1 MSTAVQRL
9 EFAPAFHTYSW
20 MDGKYERHPESHYLD
35 FRIDGRSLLE
45 LSDIGGTY
53 AKDVITKFSAP
64 DSEEASHFRDELA
77 GRTSP
82 AHPELGVPLYTC
94 AIDRDELCG
103 FLAALIEVH
112 DDTVTWSRIAWCSP
126 DWDGPT
132 GGGEIAMSV
141 TDTGLGPMVFDRDQ
155 YEHTL
160 AEAVPR
166 VDDLPFDVTEFRG
179 KRFLWPWEWGWR
191 V

>member
-1 MSTAVQRL
+1 MPEL
-9 EFAPAFHTYSW
+9 PA
-20 MDGKYERHPESHYLD
+20 E
-35 FRIDGRSLLE
+35 RIDVRITAFMIEAAASTPARSN
-45 LSDIGGTY
+45 TR
-53 AKDVITKFSAP
+53 VN
-64 DSEEASHFRDELA
+64 
-77 GRTSP
+77 
-82 AHPELGVPLYTC
+82 
-94 AIDRDELCG
+94 
-103 FLAALIEVH
+103 
-112 DDTVTWSRIAWCSP
+112 
-126 DWDGPT
+126 
-132 GGGEIAMSV
+132 GEIAMSV